1 MLGVCIMPE
10 PQPQSILLAKELAE
24 LSRVEAASQEA
35 LAKRIVDLEEV
46 LAASRK
52 ELADVRVRN
61 EKLEKQLK
69 AATVA
74 KETAEEALETAK
86 L

>member
-1 MLGVCIMPE
+1 MST
-10 PQPQSILLAKELAE
+10 QPQSLLLAKELAE
-24 LSRVEAASQEA
+24 LSRVEAASHEA
-35 LAKRIVDLEEV
+35 LAKRITDLEDT

-69 AATVA
+69 AATTA
-74 KETAEEALETAK
+74 KETAEEALETGK